1 MTALPLR
8 PPLIVHHM
16 AALDGGR
23 FPPNSLEGVRASLG
37 QGADFI
43 EVDVTALAAEDYL
56 LVHDPVLESETT
68 GSGPVA
74 HCTVRQARELRCKVN
89 GATTNFHV
97 PTLGEVVALFL
108 EHPAR
113 TRLQLDYKNVVPFAD
128 DEPLIRL
135 ARLIEPLGERVIVSS
150 EADWQL
156 RRLRRLAPWLELGFD
171 IHFYIAWSDMGYQRT
186 PAEPPY
192 RLGAYGYYDDHPL
205 ATRRTWPAADYLA
218 DRCAALLTQL
228 PDATTLYINHRF
240 LVQSLADGFDWVAAL
255 HAAGVKCAAW
265 TLDCGD
271 AVAEA
276 NARRLLAAGVDQFTS
291 NTPLALRALLS
302 TP

>member
-1 MTALPLR
+1 MTGLPLC

-16 AALDGGR
+16 AALDGGP
-23 FPPNSLEGVRASLG
+23 FPPNSLEGVRASLER
-37 QGADFI
+37 GADFI
-43 EVDVTALAAEDYL
+43 EVDVTALADDDYL
-56 LVHDPVLESETT
+56 LVHDPDLESETT

-74 HCTVRQARELRCKVN
+74 HCTARQARELRCKVN
-89 GATTNFHV
+89 GTATDFRV
-97 PTLGEVVALFL
+97 PTLGDVVALL
-108 EHPAR
+108 AEHPAR
-113 TRLQLDYKNVVPFAD
+113 TRLQLDYKDVVPFTN

-171 IHFYIAWSDMGYQRT
+171 IHFYIGWPDTSRQRD

-192 RLGAYGYYDDHPL
+192 RVGDYGYYDDHPL
-205 ATRRTWPAADYLA
+205 ASRRIWPTADYLA
-218 DRCAALLTQL
+218 DRCAALMTQL
-228 PDATTLYINHRF
+228 PEATTLYINHRF
-240 LVQSLADGFDWVAAL
+240 LVQALEDGFDWAAAL
-255 HAAGVKCAAW
+255 HAAGMKCDAW

-271 AVAEA
+271 PAAEA
-276 NARRLLAAGVDQFTS
+276 NARRLLAAGVDQFTT

-302 TP
+302 AP